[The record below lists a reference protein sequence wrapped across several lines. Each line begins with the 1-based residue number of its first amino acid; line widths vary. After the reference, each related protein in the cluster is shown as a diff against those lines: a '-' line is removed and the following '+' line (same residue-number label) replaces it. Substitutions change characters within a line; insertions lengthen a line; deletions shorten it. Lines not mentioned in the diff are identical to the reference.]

1 MTRVH
6 VNSFCPRGSGGTL
19 ETWQQGM
26 AKLLGS
32 LKFWSLETNARAG
45 YRWITS
51 GAPALPDTLALLS
64 LVWAD

>member
-6 VNSFCPRGSGGTL
+6 GNSFYPQGSGSTL
-19 ETWQQGM
+19 ETWEQGM
-26 AKLLGS
+26 AKLLGI

-45 YRWITS
+45 NRWITS
-51 GAPALPDTLALLS
+51 GAPALPDTLGFLS